1 MKERRLDKLE
11 DYGDLLLPTDLR
23 KILGIG
29 MNKVYELLQA
39 NEIPHLR
46 IGRVIRIPKCY
57 VLEYIE
63 KCTAKKDENQ

>member
-29 MNKVYELLQA
+29 MNMVYELLQA

-46 IGRVIRIPKCY
+46 IGRVIRIPKCC
-57 VLEYIE
+57 VIEYIE

>member
-46 IGRVIRIPKCY
+46 IGRVIRIPKCC

-63 KCTAKKDENQ
+63 KCIAKKDENQ

>member
-39 NEIPHLR
+39 NEIPHFK
-46 IGRVIRIPKCY
+46 IGRVIRIPKCC

-63 KCTAKKDENQ
+63 KCATKKDENQ